1 MKIKTKM
8 VLTIQASESGWL
20 CDGGNASSFSGNQ
33 KNHHGD
39 DGDHQETHFH
49 TPFLSLLS
57 LSNCLSL
64 DHSHHHHFLSTES
77 ATPMTSS

>member
-1 MKIKTKM
+1 MKKIM

-49 TPFLSLLS
+49 TPFLSLS
-57 LSNCLSL
+57 LFLILSL
-64 DHSHHHHFLSTES
+64 DHSHHHHYLSTES
-77 ATPMTSS
+77 ATPMTS